1 MKKLFVILMFVLTA
15 FAANAQ
21 QRITPMV
28 DITHD
33 VYDEAIDLVL
43 IMTRTSHIERCDG
56 IRLDNDYFTTY
67 YGEISLRREG
77 YSSIRIEITEFAKL
91 LDEHISYPSRRRYG
105 LNQIQTELI
114 LQTADLYEYMSR
126 RLVREQGVKNM
137 CIKVDNRTGGAY
149 IRVDL
154 YR

>member
-1 MKKLFVILMFVLTA
+1 MKKLFVILAFMLTA

-21 QRITPMV
+21 QRITPMM
-28 DITHD
+28 DITHN

-43 IMTRTSHIERCDG
+43 VMTRTSHIERCDR

-77 YSSIRIEITEFAKL
+77 DSSIRIEITEFTNL
-91 LDEHISYPSRRRYG
+91 LNEHISYPSRRKYL

-126 RLVREQGVKNM
+126 RLVREQDIKNM

>member
-1 MKKLFVILMFVLTA
+1 MKKLFVILAFMLSA
-15 FAANAQ
+15 FAADAQ
-21 QRITPMV
+21 QRITPMM

-43 IMTRTSHIERCDG
+43 VMMRTSHIERCDG

-77 YSSIRIEITEFAKL
+77 DSSIRIEIVEFTKML
-91 LDEHISYPSRRRYG
+91 NEHVSYPSRRKYL

>member
-1 MKKLFVILMFVLTA
+1 MKKLFVILMFMLTA
-15 FAANAQ
+15 FAADAQ

-43 IMTRTSHIERCDG
+43 IMSRTSHIERCDG

-77 YSSIRIEITEFAKL
+77 HSSIKIEITEFTKL
-91 LDEHISYPSRRRYG
+91 LDEHVSYPSRRKYG
-105 LNQIQTELI
+105 LTQIQTELI

-126 RLVREQGVKNM
+126 RLVREQGIKNM
-137 CIKVDNRTGGAY
+137 CIKIDNRTGGAY

>member
-1 MKKLFVILMFVLTA
+1 MKKLFVILMFMLTA
-15 FAANAQ
+15 FAADAQ

-43 IMTRTSHIERCDG
+43 IMSRTSHIERCDG

-77 YSSIRIEITEFAKL
+77 HSSIKIEITEFTKL
-91 LDEHISYPSRRRYG
+91 LDEHVSYPSRRKYG
-105 LNQIQTELI
+105 LTQIQTELI

-126 RLVREQGVKNM
+126 RLVREQGIKNM
-137 CIKVDNRTGGAY
+137 CIKIDNRTGGAY
-149 IRVDL
+149 IRVDFN
-154 YR
+154 R

>member
-1 MKKLFVILMFVLTA
+1 MKKLFIILAFMLTA
-15 FAANAQ
+15 FAADAQ
-21 QRITPMV
+21 QRITPMM

-43 IMTRTSHIERCDG
+43 VMTRTSHIERCDG
-56 IRLDNDYFTTY
+56 IRLDNDFFTTY

-77 YSSIRIEITEFAKL
+77 DSSIRIEIVEFTKML
-91 LDEHISYPSRRRYG
+91 NEHVSYPSRRKYL

>member
-1 MKKLFVILMFVLTA
+1 MKKLFVILAFMLTA

-21 QRITPMV
+21 QRITPMM
-28 DITHD
+28 DITHN

-43 IMTRTSHIERCDG
+43 VMTRTSHIERCDR

-77 YSSIRIEITEFAKL
+77 DSSIRIEIVEFTKML
-91 LDEHISYPSRRRYG
+91 NEHVSYPSRRKYL

>member
-1 MKKLFVILMFVLTA
+1 MKKLFVIIMFMLTA
-15 FAANAQ
+15 ITGNAQ

-43 IMTRTSHIERCDG
+43 VMTRTSHIERCDG

-67 YGEISLRREG
+67 YGEISLQREG

-105 LNQIQTELI
+105 LTQIQTELI

-126 RLVREQGVKNM
+126 RLVREQDIKNM

>member
-1 MKKLFVILMFVLTA
+1 MKKLFVILMFMLTA
-15 FAANAQ
+15 VAANAQ

-43 IMTRTSHIERCDG
+43 IMSRTSHIERCDG

-77 YSSIRIEITEFAKL
+77 HSSIKIEITEFTKL
-91 LDEHISYPSRRRYG
+91 LDEHVSYPSRRKYG
-105 LNQIQTELI
+105 LTQIQTELI

-126 RLVREQGVKNM
+126 RLVREQGIKNM
-137 CIKVDNRTGGAY
+137 CIKIDNRTGGAY

>member
-1 MKKLFVILMFVLTA
+1 MFMLTA
-15 FAANAQ
+15 VAANAQ

-43 IMTRTSHIERCDG
+43 IMSRTSHIERCDG

-77 YSSIRIEITEFAKL
+77 HSSIKIEITEFTKL
-91 LDEHISYPSRRRYG
+91 LDEHVSYPSRRKYG
-105 LNQIQTELI
+105 LTQIQTELI

-126 RLVREQGVKNM
+126 RLVREQGIKNM
-137 CIKVDNRTGGAY
+137 CIKIDNRTGGAY

>member
-1 MKKLFVILMFVLTA
+1 MKKLFIILAFMLSA
-15 FAANAQ
+15 FAADAQ
-21 QRITPMV
+21 QRITPMM

-43 IMTRTSHIERCDG
+43 VMMRTSHIERCDG
-56 IRLDNDYFTTY
+56 IRLDNDFFTTY

-77 YSSIRIEITEFAKL
+77 DSSIRIEIVEFTKML
-91 LDEHISYPSRRRYG
+91 NEHVSYPSRRKYL

>member
-1 MKKLFVILMFVLTA
+1 MKKLFFILALTLTA
-15 FAANAQ
+15 IAANAQ
-21 QRITPMV
+21 QRITPMM

-67 YGEISLRREG
+67 YGEITLTREG
-77 YSSIRIEITEFAKL
+77 SSSIRVEIAEFAKM
-91 LDEHISYPSRRRYG
+91 LDEHIRYPSRRKYW
-105 LNQIQTELI
+105 LTQIQTELI
-114 LQTADLYEYMSR
+114 LQTADLYEYVSR
-126 RLVREQGVKNM
+126 RLVRENDIKNI
-137 CIKVDNRTGGAY
+137 CIRIDERTGGAY
-149 IRVDL
+149 VRVDL